1 MPLLAPYAGG
11 HPLGDV
17 VHREIARRRRGKAVE
32 PGATHLEG
40 LFLRFEGASVL
51 GARPWGPEGGAWILF
66 LRRQISRDNWR
77 RVEPWLDLRG
87 LNLAAP
93 RPVAPGPPRP
103 PDRRASYRQ
112 LRLAF
117 PGDELARAWNERAA
131 ALPDAL
137 LPVPDWAIDQAA
149 RLPPDR
155 QWRILQF
162 LNATREPGRD
172 LCHSNLPLAF
182 LLASQD
188 EEVGVPVVEAVSWKQ
203 RRILGAL
210 GFPEQQAAVRV
221 LRRVD
226 DRLLGSPLLGHLQAW
241 MSDSVC
247 LRRLAHVP
255 RLGAAGI
262 ALRSAREL
270 AWFDDRARPEVLGAD
285 DPELLGSL
293 DEFATLSRRLRQLGY
308 GPQSPLSS
316 AAQIRERTVAMRRQL
331 GELGDLAADG
341 ALPDPPIPGI
351 PGAIEPLRTVHDVN
365 QEAERMRHCVRS
377 YVRRVLRG
385 HVALYRVLQPQR
397 ATLSL
402 VKKGRRWRFDQLW
415 LFANRQ
421 PSWECFAAV
430 KHWLRTHTPPAPQPR
445 SAQPRLFPE

>member
-66 LRRQISRDNWR
+66 LRRRISRDNWR

-182 LLASQD
+182 LLASQK
-188 EEVGVPVVEAVSWKQ
+188 EEVGIPVVEAVSWKQ

-262 ALRSAREL
+262 ALRTAREL
-270 AWFDDRARPEVLGAD
+270 AWFDDRALPEVLGAD
-285 DPELLGSL
+285 DPELLRSL

-316 AAQIRERTVAMRRQL
+316 AAQIRERTATMRRQL
-331 GELGDLAADG
+331 GELGDLPADG

-351 PGAIEPLRTVHDVN
+351 PGAIEPLRTVRDVN
-365 QEAERMRHCVRS
+365 LEAERMRHCVRS
-377 YVRRVLRG
+377 YVSASSGGVSRST
-385 HVALYRVLQPQR
+385 A
-397 ATLSL
+397 SC
-402 VKKGRRWRFDQLW
+402 GRSVR
-415 LFANRQ
+415 
-421 PSWECFAAV
+421 
-430 KHWLRTHTPPAPQPR
+430 H
-445 SAQPRLFPE
+445 